1 MTDGPFT
8 RVGDRVRFAV
18 RVTPKASRDA
28 LGGPIVTPDGRNAV
42 AVRLAA
48 APVDG
53 AANKALIG
61 LLAKTLSVPKSR
73 VRIVSGESSRLK
85 IVEVDGASAEALE
98 ALKS

>member
-1 MTDGPFT
+1 M
-8 RVGDRVRFAV
+8 GDRIRFTV

-28 LGGPIVTPDGRNAV
+28 LGGSIVTSDGRSAV
-42 AVRLAA
+42 AIRLAA

-61 LLAKTLSVPKSR
+61 FLAKTLSVPKSR

-85 IVEVDGASAEALE
+85 IVEVDGASAAALE